1 MLIKQIMD
9 ADIAN
14 CYEVM
19 ENDEQLKI
27 IDDRFYSLLSIQTD
41 DLKFEMEGT
50 VSEYMARVTRI
61 AYLQGIVDFAKLFV
75 VLKENP
81 DVILQ
86 KYVDV

>member
-27 IDDRFYSLLSIQTD
+27 IDDKLYSLLSELPKD
-41 DLKFEMEGT
+41 VNFEMEAT
-50 VSEYMARVTRI
+50 VSEYMARVIRI
-61 AYLQGIVDFAKLFV
+61 AYLQGILDFTRLFV
-75 VLKENP
+75 VLRENP
-81 DVILQ
+81 QHILQ